1 MEAFQ
6 PALTLPGNAEKG
18 KKAFTERCAYCH
30 RLDGAGFLLGPDLVS
45 VRNAG
50 KEKLLIG
57 LLDPN
62 REVLPQYLSYEVET
76 KDGETVLGVLSNE
89 TASSVTLRLPFG
101 KESVIP
107 RANIASM
114 RSRGQSMMPDGLEG
128 GLTPQD
134 VADLLEC
141 IATASQ

>member
-1 MEAFQ
+1 
-6 PALTLPGNAEKG
+6 
-18 KKAFTERCAYCH
+18 
-30 RLDGAGFLLGPDLVS
+30 
-45 VRNAG
+45 
-50 KEKLLIG
+50 
-57 LLDPN
+57 
-62 REVLPQYLSYEVET
+62 
-76 KDGETVLGVLSNE
+76 
-89 TASSVTLRLPFG
+89 LRLPFG